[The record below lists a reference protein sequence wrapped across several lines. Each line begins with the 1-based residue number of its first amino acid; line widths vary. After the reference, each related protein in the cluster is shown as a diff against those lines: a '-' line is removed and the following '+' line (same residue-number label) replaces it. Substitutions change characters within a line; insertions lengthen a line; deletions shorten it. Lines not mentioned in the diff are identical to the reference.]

1 MQQEREREMCGGR
14 LQTKQVI
21 RDDTADRCDGQ
32 SKRQPTVAK
41 AKRWLRSLAAKHL
54 FHSQNACAAA
64 ARARLKMKMNFLR
77 FASREFLRAG
87 GFPPPAPLSRSE
99 NEAESKLI
107 NYENGARGEANALH
121 SAASLRPL
129 VFSFASRSLSPAF
142 IFLLLIHAQGDYRS
156 SALCSFFLALCLM
169 ILAAQIPS
177 FIVVLES
184 YTQAV
189 FLPPDA
195 IVI

>member
-54 FHSQNACAAA
+54 FHSQNACATA

-77 FASREFLRAG
+77 HKSFLRAG

-129 VFSFASRSLSPAF
+129 VFFCLSVSLSGIYFSLTDPCA
-142 IFLLLIHAQGDYRS
+142 G
-156 SALCSFFLALCLM
+156 
-169 ILAAQIPS
+169 
-177 FIVVLES
+177 
-184 YTQAV
+184 
-189 FLPPDA
+189 
-195 IVI
+195 